1 MDVNTDRAHRRTIA
15 VPILV
20 LTLLLVPSMA
30 IIPLNAGSGSK
41 TLDWSPEGQVTD
53 PNDYFT
59 DNIGKLMGY
68 IDKGTA
74 TAVYHGR
81 MYVAWETSER
91 KKGGTMIYVRSL
103 KGTVWNP
110 IEAVAGVEDGI
121 VDTEPA
127 LAVAGD
133 SLYLAW
139 QHAGSDDTDVMCR
152 ALTDDVWSD
161 CGYISPQGNF
171 GMDDAPSLTSFNGDI
186 YAAWVTHSVVT
197 GKDNDGDIA
206 LRRYTGV
213 DWESPPMIVNRIPAN
228 GYDAQPKLAVYRD
241 KLVVT
246 WVTRDS
252 KVTNGTD
259 MDIVFREYDGS
270 NWGQFHEVTLPD
282 GVYDD
287 DTYPSVAVY
296 LDKLYISWE
305 TPGGKIGDADIAV
318 ATWDGQQVGGRWT
331 LNPPHNLAA
340 DEHPFAKAFGDRLF
354 VVWNSNDPNYT
365 SDGDDDIAIAYYDGT
380 QWSAPEEATP
390 NDMEDGRA
398 AIDRYPVLESFDG
411 GLYAIWESDDQ
422 RPSNHVT
429 DASDLMYR
437 RHPPE
442 KPKLDYLVVGLIILT
457 VVLAMAFVAYWAFG
471 QQKRTSREKRYL
483 KRKERER
490 LKIGPDEF
498 IIRKRGGRKG
508 RGRKRKK
515 KFS

>member
-1 MDVNTDRAHRRTIA
+1 
-15 VPILV
+15 
-20 LTLLLVPSMA
+20 
-30 IIPLNAGSGSK
+30 
-41 TLDWSPEGQVTD
+41 
-53 PNDYFT
+53 
-59 DNIGKLMGY
+59 
-68 IDKGTA
+68 
-74 TAVYHGR
+74 
-81 MYVAWETSER
+81 
-91 KKGGTMIYVRSL
+91 
-103 KGTVWNP
+103 
-110 IEAVAGVEDGI
+110 
-121 VDTEPA
+121 
-127 LAVAGD
+127 
-133 SLYLAW
+133 
-139 QHAGSDDTDVMCR
+139 
-152 ALTDDVWSD
+152 
-161 CGYISPQGNF
+161 
-171 GMDDAPSLTSFNGDI
+171 
-186 YAAWVTHSVVT
+186 
-197 GKDNDGDIA
+197 
-206 LRRYTGV
+206 
-213 DWESPPMIVNRIPAN
+213 
-228 GYDAQPKLAVYRD
+228 
-241 KLVVT
+241 
-246 WVTRDS
+246 
-252 KVTNGTD
+252 
-259 MDIVFREYDGS
+259 VFREYDGS
-270 NWGQFHEVTLPD
+270 DWGQFHEVTLPD

-287 DTYPSVAVY
+287 DTYPSVAVF

-365 SDGDDDIAIAYYDGT
+365 SDGDDDIAIAYYDGS

-429 DASDLMYR
+429 DASDLMFR

-471 QQKRTSREKRYL
+471 QKRRTSREKRYL